1 MSDQSATQEQSE
13 NTAACTL
20 SEPGEQT
27 RIEWAREH
35 IVPHFREGR
44 LTADGFHATFD
55 ANDESLE
62 SLARF
67 VGKESACCSSFTF
80 ELTYEPPYDEVELAI
95 TGPDGTRDLIE
106 RGFVEQFDRIDAT
119 TERTAPA
126 ESGE

>member
-1 MSDQSATQEQSE
+1 MSSLGPYLPLGGPPLGFFRIDCEEGRCSA
-13 NTAACTL
+13 L
-20 SEPGEQT
+20 
-27 RIEWAREH
+27 
-35 IVPHFREGR
+35 FREGR

-106 RGFVEQFDRIDAT
+106 QGFVERFDRIDADT
-119 TERTAPA
+119 DRT
-126 ESGE
+126 